1 MSFSFDAIDFSSYCD
16 NLDNNTNTNTNTNTN
31 SNSNN
36 SNVNIYIINSKD
48 LIKTSNNQVQ
58 YDKTTNETYRIK
70 RLYKIDPITDTEV
83 IPSQCFEFKY
93 KWNPYN
99 GIRMEIDKIGPL
111 CFNAINLYDYYYIN
125 RYKGLWTPPQD
136 GFQGMYGDIVGSGKV
151 VNVKSRGAFP
161 ERYLFRLPIIDC
173 YLPSTHNMSIITMGP
188 ELTENEITEI
198 DAIITK
204 HHSKKSN
211 PRFASLTTL
220 KYYYDRALDISPDP
234 DSDDIKEL
242 KAKYPKFTENEINAK
257 YNRYFVDKLV
267 NLKY

>member
-1 MSFSFDAIDFSSYCD
+1 MSFSFDSIDFSSYCD
-16 NLDNNTNTNTNTNTN
+16 DAN
-31 SNSNN
+31 NN
-36 SNVNIYIINSKD
+36 SNPVIDTIKSKD
-48 LIKTSNNQVQ
+48 SKKVSTNYNIQVK

-83 IPSQCFEFKY
+83 QSSQCFEFKY

-99 GIRMEIDKIGPL
+99 GIRIEQDEIGPL

-125 RYKGLWTPPQD
+125 RYNGLWTPPQD
-136 GFQGMYGDIVGSGKV
+136 GFQGMYGDMVGSGKI
-151 VNVKSRGAFP
+151 VNVKSRGTFP

-173 YLPSTHNMSIITMGP
+173 YLPPTHNMSIITMGP
-188 ELTENEITEI
+188 ELTESEITEI
-198 DAIITK
+198 DVIITK
-204 HHSKKSN
+204 FHPKKSN
-211 PRFASLTTL
+211 PKFASLTML

-242 KAKYPKFTENEINAK
+242 KSKHPKLTKNEINAK

>member
-1 MSFSFDAIDFSSYCD
+1 MSFSFDSIDFCSYCD
-16 NLDNNTNTNTNTNTN
+16 NMDNNLNPIIDTIK
-31 SNSNN
+31 SEDLVKVSNN
-36 SNVNIYIINSKD
+36 SNIQEK
-48 LIKTSNNQVQ
+48 
-58 YDKTTNETYRIK
+58 YDKTTSETYRIK
-70 RLYKIDPITDTEV
+70 RIYKVDPITDIEV
-83 IPSQCFEFKY
+83 PSSQCFEFKY

-99 GIRMEIDKIGPL
+99 GIRTEQDEIGPL
-111 CFNAINLYDYYYIN
+111 CFNAISLYDYYYIN

-136 GFQGMYGDIVGSGKV
+136 GFQGMYGDMVGSGKV
-151 VNVKSRGAFP
+151 VNVKSRGTFP

-173 YLPSTHNMSIITMGP
+173 YLPPTHNMSVITMGP

-204 HHSKKSN
+204 YHPKKSN
-211 PRFASLTTL
+211 PRFYSLTML

-242 KAKYPKFTENEINAK
+242 KAKYPNMTENEINAK
-257 YNRYFVDKLV
+257 YNRCYVDKLV

>member
-16 NLDNNTNTNTNTNTN
+16 NMDNMDNLNQDIHTIESEDLPKVLNY
-31 SNSNN
+31 SN
-36 SNVNIYIINSKD
+36 IQDK
-48 LIKTSNNQVQ
+48 

-70 RLYKIDPITDTEV
+70 RLYKIDPITDIEV
-83 IPSQCFEFKY
+83 QSSQCFEFKY

-99 GIRMEIDKIGPL
+99 GIRTEIDEIGPL

-136 GFQGMYGDIVGSGKV
+136 GFQGMYGDMVGSGKFG
-151 VNVKSRGAFP
+151 NVKSRGTFP
-161 ERYLFRLPIIDC
+161 ERYLYRLPIIDC
-173 YLPSTHNMSIITMGP
+173 YLPSTHNMSIVTMGP

-198 DAIITK
+198 DAVITK
-204 HHSKKSN
+204 YHPKKSN
-211 PRFASLTTL
+211 PKFASLTML

-234 DSDDIKEL
+234 DFDDIKEL
-242 KAKYPKFTENEINAK
+242 KAKYPNMTDNEINAK